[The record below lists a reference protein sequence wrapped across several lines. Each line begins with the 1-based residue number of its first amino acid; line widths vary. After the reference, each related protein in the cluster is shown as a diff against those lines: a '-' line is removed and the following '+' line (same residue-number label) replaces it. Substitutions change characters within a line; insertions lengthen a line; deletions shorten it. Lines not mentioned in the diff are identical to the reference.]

1 MKKKEDIISSLKEIV
16 EYNAIPD
23 NYIIK
28 FFNELDNEELSEKD
42 FFYLEDLLLKKNYNV
57 QLAILNFIK
66 RTNNPNIIRTLVK
79 ILNNQD
85 IKFFIKIEILLTISK
100 FDKDNKAQNIINRM
114 LDKLSSFQTE
124 KKTFETNDEKILKI
138 CRYALTDFL
147 TNQCQ
152 LKNIKISIK
161 QVKQL
166 IAKEKIT
173 IAANIENNIEGCFIL
188 NINNNIGC
196 SLIEHLYNINLIK
209 YEKIELDYYGI
220 FYNLYIFFEE
230 LLEYL
235 KNQFSQN
242 NIHIEII
249 NSNSFNFQEALLS
262 ELVDNSYLFEIQSDN
277 FSFFIGLIL
286 HIDGEVRIKD
296 FNNVIKNFKIEFH
309 QNPIDFSRCFN
320 IECLKTKLLIEYSGI
335 KKDFQ
340 KVIMNRILLDENVFE
355 QLKKFYDYMTREI
368 SLCPNNITYKFSK
381 QIDFLVKTCDIL
393 DINTRNYI
401 LYKLNQINPFFSKNI
416 LNRMTFENEI
426 LKYDNDTARNIINK
440 MTDIELA
447 YIIHYTDENLQ
458 NFIYHN
464 ISQHRINT
472 INQTLANINFNTLH
486 KANIKKALDK
496 FISFIKEYHDKEK
509 IYINRITAN
518 I

>member
-79 ILNNQD
+79 ILNKIK

-173 IAANIENNIEGCFIL
+173 IAAIKRSL
-188 NINNNIGC
+188 NG
-196 SLIEHLYNINLIK
+196 
-209 YEKIELDYYGI
+209 
-220 FYNLYIFFEE
+220 F
-230 LLEYL
+230 
-235 KNQFSQN
+235 
-242 NIHIEII
+242 
-249 NSNSFNFQEALLS
+249 
-262 ELVDNSYLFEIQSDN
+262 
-277 FSFFIGLIL
+277 
-286 HIDGEVRIKD
+286 
-296 FNNVIKNFKIEFH
+296 
-309 QNPIDFSRCFN
+309 
-320 IECLKTKLLIEYSGI
+320 
-335 KKDFQ
+335 
-340 KVIMNRILLDENVFE
+340 
-355 QLKKFYDYMTREI
+355 
-368 SLCPNNITYKFSK
+368 
-381 QIDFLVKTCDIL
+381 
-393 DINTRNYI
+393 
-401 LYKLNQINPFFSKNI
+401 
-416 LNRMTFENEI
+416 
-426 LKYDNDTARNIINK
+426 
-440 MTDIELA
+440 
-447 YIIHYTDENLQ
+447 
-458 NFIYHN
+458 
-464 ISQHRINT
+464 
-472 INQTLANINFNTLH
+472 
-486 KANIKKALDK
+486 
-496 FISFIKEYHDKEK
+496 
-509 IYINRITAN
+509 
-518 I
+518 